1 MRLELQQVLAELER
15 EREAQE
21 QPPPGE
27 RFHPRPGLGDLDDK
41 MLAVGPETARLL
53 NTFIR
58 ATRAQRVLEI
68 GGSLGY
74 STLWMAEALE
84 ATGGRLLTTEY
95 IPAKAAAL
103 RRRIAAAGV
112 ATTVELHEGDALRL
126 LPQLDGPWDLVL
138 VDAWKDDYP
147 TYFELVFPRLRVG
160 GLIVADNITYPLP
173 PGEGIE
179 AYLRKAHSHPDAQS
193 QLIPIGSGLE
203 LTVRL
208 R

>member
-1 MRLELQQVLAELER
+1 MRPELQQVLEELER

-27 RFHPRPGLGDLDDK
+27 RFHPRPGPGGLDDK

-53 NTFIR
+53 NTLIR

-95 IPAKAAAL
+95 IPAK
-103 RRRIAAAGV
+103 
-112 ATTVELHEGDALRL
+112 
-126 LPQLDGPWDLVL
+126 
-138 VDAWKDDYP
+138 
-147 TYFELVFPRLRVG
+147 
-160 GLIVADNITYPLP
+160 
-173 PGEGIE
+173 
-179 AYLRKAHSHPDAQS
+179 
-193 QLIPIGSGLE
+193 
-203 LTVRL
+203 
-208 R
+208 